1 MAKKLIFSCL
11 MLLFP
16 ISILAQKSVL
26 FDFSKYSGSEKVP
39 SRIEK
44 EGIVLEFS
52 TRSKKLYSPKC
63 SVINGCPCVRLVSDS
78 LLTIK
83 GVSCEI
89 TSVIFSIVGDKMRL
103 SVYDDDNKMPI
114 SKEKKGRKEFY
125 RQEWKG
131 NKQSISFTPT
141 TSKGSCITSIKVT
154 YEPVKPIEPTEN
166 TVSIDISAAKRA
178 TFYYGK
184 KSFVIPKGVI
194 ARTYKIVDNV
204 LSVSK
209 TYQENDVLPS
219 GTAVVLE
226 AEEGNYLFKETTKEG
241 EGDAL
246 NALRGFD
253 VETETTG
260 GTLYYVFAKGSNGVG
275 FYWNKP
281 DGKAFQTK
289 AHKAY
294 LVYTPTVAT
303 QAKSNF
309 TFDIPLGINSTTVND
324 DVHQCCPIYNLAGQ
338 QVSKDYKGIII
349 VGGKKYLNR

>member
-1 MAKKLIFSCL
+1 MAKKLVFSCL

-26 FDFSKYSGSEKVP
+26 FDFSKYSKDKEIP
-39 SRIEK
+39 FRTEK

-63 SVINGCPCVRLVSDS
+63 SVPNDFSCVRLVSDS

-89 TSVIFSIVGDKMRL
+89 TSVIFSIVDGRKRL
-103 SVYDDDNKMPI
+103 RVYDDDDKMSNPK
-114 SKEKKGRKEFY
+114 KEKGGKDSY
-125 RQEWKG
+125 QQEWKG
-131 NKQSISFTPT
+131 NRQSISFTPT
-141 TSKGSCITSIKVT
+141 TGNGSCITSIKVT
-154 YEPVKPIEPTEN
+154 YKPVRPIEPTEN

>member
-1 MAKKLIFSCL
+1 MPKKLIFSCL

-26 FDFSKYSGSEKVP
+26 FDFSKYSKDKEIP
-39 SRIEK
+39 FRIEK

-52 TRSKKLYSPKC
+52 TRSKKLYSPKY
-63 SVINGCPCVRLVSDS
+63 SVPNGFSCVRLVSDS

-89 TSVIFSIVGDKMRL
+89 TSVIFSIVDDRKRL
-103 SVYDDDNKMPI
+103 SVYDADDKMPT

-141 TSKGSCITSIKVT
+141 TSKGSCITSIKVN
-154 YEPVKPIEPTEN
+154 YEPVRPVEPTEN

-246 NALRGFD
+246 NALRGSD
-253 VETETTG
+253 VDRETDG
-260 GTLYYVFAKGSNGVG
+260 GALYYVFAKGSNGVG

-324 DVHQCCPIYNLAGQ
+324 DVHQCCPIYNIAGQ

>member
-26 FDFSKYSGSEKVP
+26 FDFSKYSKDEEIP
-39 SRIEK
+39 FRIEK
-44 EGIVLEFS
+44 EGVVLEFS

-63 SVINGCPCVRLVSDS
+63 SVINDGSCVRLVSDS

-89 TSVIFSIVGDKMRL
+89 TSVTFSIVGDKMRL
-103 SVYDDDNKMPI
+103 RVYDDDDKMPFF
-114 SKEKKGRKEFY
+114 KEKKGRKVSY
-125 RQEWKG
+125 RQEWNG

-141 TSKGSCITSIKVT
+141 TSKGSCITSIKVN
-154 YEPVKPIEPTEN
+154 YEPVRPVEPTEN

-178 TFYYGK
+178 TFYYGE

-226 AEEGNYLFKETTKEG
+226 GEEGNYLFKETTKEG

-246 NALRGFD
+246 NALRGSD
-253 VETETTG
+253 VDTETDG

>member
-1 MAKKLIFSCL
+1 
-11 MLLFP
+11 
-16 ISILAQKSVL
+16 
-26 FDFSKYSGSEKVP
+26 
-39 SRIEK
+39 
-44 EGIVLEFS
+44 
-52 TRSKKLYSPKC
+52 
-63 SVINGCPCVRLVSDS
+63 
-78 LLTIK
+78 
-83 GVSCEI
+83 
-89 TSVIFSIVGDKMRL
+89 
-103 SVYDDDNKMPI
+103 MPI
-114 SKEKKGRKEFY
+114 SKEKKGRKVSY

-141 TSKGSCITSIKVT
+141 TSKGSCITSIKVN
-154 YEPVKPIEPTEN
+154 YEPVRPVEPTEN

-246 NALRGFD
+246 NALRGSD
-253 VETETTG
+253 VDRETDG
-260 GTLYYVFAKGSNGVG
+260 GALYYVFAKGSNGVG

-324 DVHQCCPIYNLAGQ
+324 DVHQCCPIYNIAGQ

>member
-1 MAKKLIFSCL
+1 MPKKLIFSCL

-26 FDFSKYSGSEKVP
+26 FDFSKYSKDEEIP
-39 SRIEK
+39 FRIEK
-44 EGIVLEFS
+44 EGVVLEFS

-63 SVINGCPCVRLVSDS
+63 SVINDGSCVRLVSDS

-89 TSVIFSIVGDKMRL
+89 TSVIFSIVDGRKRL
-103 SVYDDDNKMPI
+103 RVYDDDDKMSNPK
-114 SKEKKGRKEFY
+114 KEKGGKDSY
-125 RQEWKG
+125 QQEWKG
-131 NKQSISFTPT
+131 NRQSISFTPMT
-141 TSKGSCITSIKVT
+141 GNGSCITSIKVT
-154 YEPVKPIEPTEN
+154 YKPVRPIEPAEN
-166 TVSIDISAAKRA
+166 TISIDISSAKRA
-178 TFYYGK
+178 TFYYGE

-241 EGDAL
+241 EGDAF
-246 NALRGFD
+246 NALRGSD
-253 VETETTG
+253 VDTETDG

>member
-26 FDFSKYSGSEKVP
+26 FDFSKYSKDKEIP
-39 SRIEK
+39 FRIEK

-63 SVINGCPCVRLVSDS
+63 SVLNNSSYVRLVSDS

-89 TSVIFSIVGDKMRL
+89 TSVIFSIVDDRKRL
-103 SVYDDDNKMPI
+103 SVYDDDDKMPTY
-114 SKEKKGRKEFY
+114 KVKKGGKDSY
-125 RQEWKG
+125 QQEWNG

-141 TSKGSCITSIKVT
+141 TSKGSFIKSIKVT

-166 TVSIDISAAKRA
+166 TVSIYVSAAKRA
-178 TFYYGK
+178 TFYYGN

-209 TYQENDVLPS
+209 TYHESDVLPS

-226 AEEGNYLFKETTKEG
+226 GEEGNYLFSETTKEG
-241 EGDAL
+241 EGDAF
-246 NALRGFD
+246 NALRGSD
-253 VETETTG
+253 VDRETDG

>member
-26 FDFSKYSGSEKVP
+26 FDFTKYSESEKVP
-39 SRIEK
+39 SRIER
-44 EGIVLEFS
+44 EGIVLEFRFDS
-52 TRSKKLYSPKC
+52 EQNNTLKCKKKGRSS
-63 SVINGCPCVRLVSDS
+63 S
-78 LLTIK
+78 LQLNNHTYFTIE
-83 GVSCEI
+83 GISCEI
-89 TSVIFSIVGDKMRL
+89 TAVTISIVDYPGRFKVFGDDSEINCK
-103 SVYDDDNKMPI
+103 
-114 SKEKKGRKEFY
+114 KEKSKGEEFFK
-125 RQEWKG
+125 QDWEV
-131 NKQSISFTPT
+131 NKQSITFVHAT
-141 TSKGSCITSIKVT
+141 TKNSSIKSIKVT
-154 YEPVKPIEPTEN
+154 YEPVRPIEPTEN
-166 TVSIDISAAKRA
+166 TVSIDISSAKRA

-209 TYQENDVLPS
+209 TYHENDVLPS
-219 GTAVVLE
+219 GTAVVFE
-226 AEEGNYLFKETTKEG
+226 AEEGNYLFKGTTKEG
-241 EGDAL
+241 EGDAF
-246 NALRGFD
+246 NALRGSD
-253 VETETTG
+253 VDAETDG

-309 TFDIPLGINSTTVND
+309 TFDIPLGINSTMVND
-324 DVHQCCPIYNLAGQ
+324 DVHQCCPIYNIAGQ

>member
-1 MAKKLIFSCL
+1 MSS
-11 MLLFP
+11 
-16 ISILAQKSVL
+16 SIK
-26 FDFSKYSGSEKVP
+26 
-39 SRIEK
+39 
-44 EGIVLEFS
+44 
-52 TRSKKLYSPKC
+52 
-63 SVINGCPCVRLVSDS
+63 
-78 LLTIK
+78 
-83 GVSCEI
+83 
-89 TSVIFSIVGDKMRL
+89 
-103 SVYDDDNKMPI
+103 
-114 SKEKKGRKEFY
+114 
-125 RQEWKG
+125 
-131 NKQSISFTPT
+131 
-141 TSKGSCITSIKVT
+141 SIKVT

-226 AEEGNYLFKETTKEG
+226 AEESNYLFKETTKEG

-281 DGKAFQTK
+281 DGKAFLTK

-309 TFDIPLGINSTTVND
+309 TFDIPLVINSTTVND

>member
-1 MAKKLIFSCL
+1 MPKKLIFSCL

-26 FDFSKYSGSEKVP
+26 FDFSKYSKDEEIP
-39 SRIEK
+39 FRIEK
-44 EGIVLEFS
+44 EGIVLEF
-52 TRSKKLYSPKC
+52 RF
-63 SVINGCPCVRLVSDS
+63 DS
-78 LLTIK
+78 EQNNTLRCK
-83 GVSCEI
+83 
-89 TSVIFSIVGDKMRL
+89 
-103 SVYDDDNKMPI
+103 
-114 SKEKKGRKEFY
+114 KKGRSTSLQLNNHTYFTIEGINNEITAVTISIVDYPGRFKVFGDDSEINCKKEKS
-125 RQEWKG
+125 KG
-131 NKQSISFTPT
+131 EEFFKQDWEFNKQSITFVHATTMSSFI
-141 TSKGSCITSIKVT
+141 KSIKVT

-166 TVSIDISAAKRA
+166 TVSIDISSAKRA
-178 TFYYGK
+178 TFYYGE

-241 EGDAL
+241 EGDAF
-246 NALRGFD
+246 NALRGSD
-253 VETETTG
+253 VDRETDG

-309 TFDIPLGINSTTVND
+309 TFDIPLVINSTTVND